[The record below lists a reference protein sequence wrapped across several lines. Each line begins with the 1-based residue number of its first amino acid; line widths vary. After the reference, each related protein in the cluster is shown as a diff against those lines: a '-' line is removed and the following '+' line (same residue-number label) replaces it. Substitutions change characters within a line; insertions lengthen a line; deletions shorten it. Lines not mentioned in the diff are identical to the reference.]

1 MGKTIYQN
9 NDVEI
14 TLERATP
21 PNHVELKVNVNGQ
34 NLIWISAE
42 AAEDFRHE
50 LSEVLDKY
58 RI

>member
-1 MGKTIYQN
+1 MGRTIYHN

-14 TLERATP
+14 TLEKSTP
-21 PNHVELKVNVNGQ
+21 EDPKELKVNVNGQ

-42 AAEDFRHE
+42 AQDDFRHD
-50 LSEVLDKY
+50 LAEVLDKY